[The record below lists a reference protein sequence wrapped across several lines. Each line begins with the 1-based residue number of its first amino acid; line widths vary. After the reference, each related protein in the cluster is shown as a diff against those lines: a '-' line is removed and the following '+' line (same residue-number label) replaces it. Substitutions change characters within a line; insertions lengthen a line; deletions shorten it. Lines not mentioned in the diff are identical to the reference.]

1 MMLAATEAHAGSRRP
16 WYGLLLLALAAPTV
30 ALGWHTWQL
39 WVFLVA
45 PDLALLAGMGRGLAK
60 GQIRPGAVPFY
71 NAAHSF
77 WSVLAGAAVLAL
89 LLTFGR
95 LDHGSLVAWS
105 VAIGAWGAHIAADRA
120 LGFGQRTPDGFQ
132 RGR

>member
-1 MMLAATEAHAGSRRP
+1 MLAAAETHSGSRRP
-16 WYGLLLLALAAPTV
+16 WYGLLFVAFAAP
-30 ALGWHTWQL
+30 AIAIGWHGWQV

-77 WSVLAGAAVLAL
+77 WSVLAAAALLGL
-89 LLTFGR
+89 LLTLGR
-95 LDHGSLVAWS
+95 LDHASLVAW
-105 VAIGAWGAHIAADRA
+105 AAGLGAWGAHIAADRA
-120 LGFGQRTPDGFQ
+120 LGFGPRAPDGFQ
-132 RGR
+132 RGG